1 MVISALRLVCCGFS
15 NFASLEIS
23 HSKSTFICGCNVP
36 NYVWGIFYL
45 YTDMKRFTLALF
57 ALVATIA
64 ATAQSTTASLQ
75 GFVTDNNGKP
85 LVGATVVATHL
96 PTETVYGTITDANGE
111 YRLQGLRVGAPYMVE
126 FSFVGYKDKK
136 IEDIALSLGEKQQID
151 AQLSDTQNIDAVVVT
166 SDKFRASRMGAGEA
180 FSSDIIERTPT
191 VSRSIDDITRLAP
204 QAMVSK
210 DGGISIAGTNSRYNS
225 FQIDGTASND
235 MYGLTST
242 GTNGGL
248 AGANPI
254 PLDAIS
260 DIQVVTAPFDVRQG
274 GFSGGGI
281 NAITKSGSNT
291 FSGTAYAYYNDQDFY
306 GRSPMNGAK
315 LAEQRTQIYGV
326 SLGGA
331 IVKNKL
337 FFFLNGEFN
346 LDSSPSSYYV
356 GDSGCN
362 ISESD
367 AQTIANRFYELTGYD
382 GGGYG
387 IQTLKRHTGSLIA
400 RLDWN
405 ISSRHNLSLRYNFLD
420 ARKDEFVSSAT
431 DLRFNGEGYTSIADT
446 HSVVAELHSRVSEKM
461 FNEFR
466 VGYTRVHDGRDA
478 MSGELYPYVEI
489 KKMRDGE
496 NTKVLIGTDPFAIM
510 NDLVQNTVTL
520 TDNFSYYADSHTI
533 TIGTHN
539 EIFNSSC
546 LYMANALGAYT
557 YNTLQDFLDDKANK
571 YVRNYS
577 DNPYTNITSAQFG
590 VYIQDE
596 WNASPRFSMTYGLR
610 ADVPVIFGNP
620 PTNEAFNS
628 SDVAQK
634 YGIKTNQVP
643 TPTVLLSPRI
653 GVRWQ
658 IAKSAEASTLLR
670 GGLGIFSGRIPFV
683 WISNCFSNTGMT
695 QRGYTLKD
703 SSTPK
708 FREEPSGTEGV
719 SSNPMINI
727 VAKDFRYPQV
737 ARATLA
743 LEQDYKGWHFAVEGI
758 FSKSINDLLITNLTA
773 QDKGNK
779 LFAVNSA
786 LANEQNTTTLY
797 DTSLA
802 KSYSSIYLLSN
813 TSKGYGYSVS
823 ASVAKHFR
831 FGLDLYA
838 AYTFAHSYSA
848 MDGISAQA
856 LNTWSRNYSADS
868 NNQALS
874 YSLFDVPHKVTAS
887 LSYRTPRYA
896 KVLGTTIS
904 LLYQGYSGMRYSLTY
919 AGEDANNDSSNGNT
933 TIYVPTADELQAM
946 EFESEEQR
954 TAFGEYIEAT
964 PALRRSRGKFLARN
978 ALQTPFEHHLDLHIA
993 QDIYFG
999 PNTSRKVQISLD
1011 VINLGSLISKDWGAS
1026 YYTSKYRL
1034 SPVEVCDK
1042 ITDADGNR
1050 TPKYRFVGGEVS
1062 RNDLLSRWRMQ
1073 VGVRVVF

>member
-1 MVISALRLVCCGFS
+1 
-15 NFASLEIS
+15 
-23 HSKSTFICGCNVP
+23 
-36 NYVWGIFYL
+36 
-45 YTDMKRFTLALF
+45 MKRLFSIVLTL
-57 ALVATIA
+57 LVAMS

-75 GFVTDNNGKP
+75 GFVTDDNGKP

-96 PTETVYGTITDANGE
+96 PTETVYGTITDKNGA
-111 YRLQGLRVGAPYMVE
+111 YHLQGMRVGAPYEVE

-136 IEDIALSLGEKQQID
+136 YSDIALSLGEKEHLD
-151 AQLSDTQNIDAVVVT
+151 VSLSDTQAIDAVVVT
-166 SDKFRASRMGAGEA
+166 SEKFKASRMGAGEA
-180 FSSDIIERTPT
+180 FHRDLIERTPT

-210 DGGISIAGTNSRYNS
+210 DGGISIAGMNSRYNS

-281 NAITKSGSNT
+281 NAITKSGTNT
-291 FSGTAYAYYNDQDFY
+291 LSGTAYAYYNDQNFY
-306 GRSPMNGAK
+306 GRSPLNGAK

-337 FFFLNGEFN
+337 FFFLNGEF
-346 LDSSPSSYYV
+346 DIDASPSSYYV

-362 ISESD
+362 ITEADAKSISE
-367 AQTIANRFYELTGYD
+367 RFYALTGYD

-387 IQTLKRHTGSLIA
+387 RQMLNKRTGSLIA

-405 ISSRHNLSLRYNFLD
+405 ISSRHNLTLRYNFLD

-431 DLRFNGEGYTSIADT
+431 LLRFNGEGYTSTADT
-446 HSVVAELHSRVSEKM
+446 HSVVAELNSRVSEKM

-478 MSGELYPYVEI
+478 MSGKKYPYVEI
-489 KKMRDGE
+489 RKMGDAD
-496 NTKVLIGTDPFAIM
+496 NTSVYIGTDPFSVM
-510 NDLVQNTVTL
+510 NDLVQNTVTV
-520 TDNFSYYADSHTI
+520 TDNFSYYADAHTI

-539 EIFNSSC
+539 EIFNSKC
-546 LYMANALGAYT
+546 LYMMNALGAYT
-557 YNTLQDFLDDKANK
+557 YDSLDDFLADNASK
-571 YVRNYS
+571 YVRNYPVG
-577 DNPYTNITSAQFG
+577 DPATNITSAQFG
-590 VYIQDE
+590 LYIQDE

-610 ADVPVIFGNP
+610 ADIPVIFGNP

-628 SDVAQK
+628 SEIARK
-634 YGIKTNQVP
+634 YGIITNQVP
-643 TPTVLLSPRI
+643 RPTVLFSPRV

-658 IAKSAEASTLLR
+658 IAESANASTLLR
-670 GGLGIFSGRIPFV
+670 GGVGIFSGRIPFV
-683 WISNCFSNTGMT
+683 WISNCFANTGMT
-695 QRGYTLKD
+695 QRGYTLNGA
-703 SSTPK
+703 SVPK
-708 FREEPSGTEGV
+708 FGEEPSGSVGAN
-719 SSNPMINI
+719 SNPMINI

-743 LEQDYKGWHFAVEGI
+743 LEQEFKGWHFMIEGI

-773 QDKGNK
+773 QDKGAK
-779 LFAVNSA
+779 FYAVNSA
-786 LANEQNTTTLY
+786 LANEHNTTTVY
-797 DTSLA
+797 D
-802 KSYSSIYLLSN
+802 SSSKGEFSSVYLLSN

-823 ASVAKHFR
+823 ASVSKSFR
-831 FGLDLYA
+831 FGLSLYA
-838 AYTFAHSYSA
+838 AYTFAHSYSV

-856 LNTWSRNYSADS
+856 MNAWSRNYSSAS
-868 NNQALS
+868 NAQGLS

-887 LSYRTPRYA
+887 LSYSKRYG
-896 KVLGTTIS
+896 KLFGTTVS

-919 AGEDANNDSSNGNT
+919 ASKLDVNNDTAQNNT
-933 TIYVPTADELQAM
+933 TLYIPTEAELQAM
-946 EFESEEQR
+946 TFASESDRQ
-954 TAFGEYIEAT
+954 AFADYIENSSV
-964 PALRRSRGKFLARN
+964 LRHSRGKFLDRN

-993 QDIYFG
+993 QDFYFSAES
-999 PNTSRKVQISLD
+999 SRKVQISLD
-1011 VINLGSLISKDWGAS
+1011 IINLGSLLSKDWGAS
-1026 YYTSKYRL
+1026 YYTSHYRL
-1034 SPVEVCDK
+1034 SPIEVREVM
-1042 ITDADGNR
+1042 TDEKGNR
-1050 TPKYRFVGGEVS
+1050 TPKYSFVGGEVS

>member
-1 MVISALRLVCCGFS
+1 
-15 NFASLEIS
+15 
-23 HSKSTFICGCNVP
+23 
-36 NYVWGIFYL
+36 
-45 YTDMKRFTLALF
+45 MKRHLILVLAIIATFT
-57 ALVATIA
+57 

-85 LVGATVVATHL
+85 LAGATVVATHL
-96 PTETVYGTITDANGE
+96 PTETIYGTVTDANGA
-111 YRLQGLRVGAPYMVE
+111 YHLQGLRVGAPYEIE
-126 FSFVGYKDKK
+126 FSFVGYKEQKFNN
-136 IEDIALSLGEKQQID
+136 IALSLGEKRHID
-151 AQLSDTQNIDAVVVT
+151 ALLSDMQAIDAVVVST
-166 SDKFRASRMGAGEA
+166 NLFAEHRTGAGEV
-180 FSSDIIERTPT
+180 FHRDIIERTPT

-210 DGGISIAGTNSRYNS
+210 DGGISIAGMNSRYNS

-242 GTNGGL
+242 GTNCGL
-248 AGANPI
+248 AGANPV

-281 NAITKSGSNT
+281 NAITKSGTNT
-291 FSGTAYAYYNDQDFY
+291 FAGTAYAYYNDHNFY
-306 GRSPMNGAK
+306 GRSPLNGAK

-346 LDSSPSSYYV
+346 LDSSPSLYYV

-362 ISESD
+362 ISEAD
-367 AQTIANRFYELTGYD
+367 AKAIAEHFYTLTSYN

-387 IQTLKRHTGSLIA
+387 QQTLNKRTGSLIA

-420 ARKDEFVSSAT
+420 ARKDEFQSSAT
-431 DLRFNGEGYTSIADT
+431 LLRFNGEGYTSTADT
-446 HSVVAELHSRVSEKM
+446 HSMVAELNSRVSDKV

-478 MSGELYPYVEI
+478 MSGAKYPYVEI
-489 KKMRDGE
+489 QKMRDGE
-496 NTKVLIGTDPFAIM
+496 NTSVYIGTDPFAIM

-520 TDNFSYYADSHTI
+520 TDNFSYYTNAHTI
-533 TIGTHN
+533 TVGTHN

-557 YNTLQDFLDDKANK
+557 YNTLDDFLADNARK
-571 YVRNYS
+571 YVRNYPIG
-577 DNPYTNITSAQFG
+577 NPATNITSAQFG
-590 VYIQDE
+590 LYIQDE

-610 ADVPVIFGNP
+610 ADVPLVFGNP

-628 SDVAQK
+628 SAIAQK
-634 YGIKTNQVP
+634 YDLKTNQVP
-643 TPTVLLSPRI
+643 RATVLLSPRV
-653 GVRWQ
+653 GLRWR
-658 IAKSAEASTLLR
+658 IHESADAKTLLR
-670 GGLGIFSGRIPFV
+670 GGAGIFSGRIPFV

-695 QRGYTLKD
+695 QRGYTLD
-703 SSTPK
+703 SSKGQTVPK
-708 FREEPSGTEGV
+708 FGEEPSGSDGV
-719 SSNPMINI
+719 SSNPMLNI
-727 VAKDFRYPQV
+727 VAKEFRYPQV
-737 ARATLA
+737 MRATLA
-743 LEQDYKGWHFAVEGI
+743 LEQEYKGWHFAVEGI

-773 QDKGNK
+773 QNKGAK
-779 LFAVNSA
+779 FYAVNSA
-786 LANEQNTTTLY
+786 LATTDNTTTLY

-802 KSYSSIYLLSN
+802 KQYSSIYLLSN

-823 ASVAKHFR
+823 ASVSKSFR
-831 FGLDLYA
+831 FGLSLYA
-838 AYTFAHSYSA
+838 SYTFAHSYSV

-868 NNQALS
+868 NNQELS

-887 LSYRTPRYA
+887 LSYTKRYA

-919 AGEDANNDSSNGNT
+919 AGEDANNDSSYGNT
-933 TIYVPTADELQAM
+933 TIYVPTAAELQAM
-946 EFESEEQR
+946 EFENEAHR
-954 TAFGEYIEAT
+954 TAFGEYIEST
-964 PALRRSRGKFLARN
+964 PALARSRGKFLARN

-993 QDIYFG
+993 QDFYLSAES
-999 PNTSRKVQISLD
+999 SRKVQISLD

-1034 SPVEVCDK
+1034 SPVEVYGYT
-1042 ITDADGNR
+1042 TDSEGNR
-1050 TPKYRFVGGEVS
+1050 TPKYRFVGGSVS

-1073 VGVRVVF
+1073 LGVRVVF

>member
-1 MVISALRLVCCGFS
+1 M
-15 NFASLEIS
+15 
-23 HSKSTFICGCNVP
+23 
-36 NYVWGIFYL
+36 
-45 YTDMKRFTLALF
+45 
-57 ALVATIA
+57 ALVAATT
-64 ATAQSTTASLQ
+64 ATAQSTTASLK
-75 GFVTDNNGKP
+75 GFVTDSEGNP
-85 LVGATVVATHL
+85 LAGATVVATHT
-96 PTETVYGTITDANGE
+96 PTETIYGTTTDQNGA
-111 YRLQGLRVGAPYMVE
+111 YHLQGMRVGAPYVVE
-126 FSFVGYKDKK
+126 FSFVGYKGQKHGDV
-136 IEDIALSLGEKQQID
+136 ALSLGESKQID
-151 AQLSDTQNIDAVVVT
+151 ATLTSDNFIDAVVV
-166 SDKFRASRMGAGEA
+166 SADNFVESRTGSGET
-180 FSSDIIERTPT
+180 FHRDVIERTPT

-204 QAMVSK
+204 QAMISK

-248 AGANPI
+248 AGANPV

-281 NAITKSGSNT
+281 NAITKSGTNT
-291 FSGTAYAYYNDQDFY
+291 FSGTAYAYYNDHNFY
-306 GRSPMNGAK
+306 GRSPLSGEK
-315 LAEQRTQIYGV
+315 LAEQRTQIYGL

-331 IVKNKL
+331 IIKNKL

-362 ISESD
+362 ITEAD
-367 AQTIANRFYELTGYD
+367 AQIIAERFYALTGYD

-387 IQTLKRHTGSLIA
+387 KQILNKRTGSLIA

-431 DLRFNGEGYTSIADT
+431 LLRFNGEGYTSTADT
-446 HSVVAELHSRVSEKM
+446 HSLVGELNSRLSNKM

-489 KKMRDGE
+489 QKLRDGD
-496 NTKVLIGTDPFAIM
+496 NTSVYIGTDPFAIM

-520 TDNFSYYADSHTI
+520 TDNFSYYTGAHTI
-533 TIGTHN
+533 TVGTHN

-557 YNTLQDFLDDKANK
+557 YATLEDFLNDNARK
-571 YVRNYS
+571 YVRNYPIG
-577 DNPYTNITSAQFG
+577 NPATNITSAQFG
-590 VYIQDE
+590 LYIQDE

-610 ADVPVIFGNP
+610 ADIPVVFGNP

-628 SDVAQK
+628 SDIAQR
-634 YGIKTNQVP
+634 YGIQTNQVP
-643 TPTVLLSPRI
+643 EPSVLLSPRI
-653 GVRWQ
+653 GLRWR
-658 IAKSAEASTLLR
+658 IAESKEAKTLLR
-670 GGLGIFSGRIPFV
+670 GGAGIFSGRIPFV
-683 WISNCFSNTGMT
+683 WISNCFSNSGMT
-695 QRGYTLKD
+695 QRGYTLD
-703 SSTPK
+703 STKGQSVPK
-708 FREEPSGTEGV
+708 FGEEPSGTTGV
-719 SSNPMINI
+719 SSNPMLNI
-727 VAKDFRYPQV
+727 VAKDFRYPQIM
-737 ARATLA
+737 RATLA
-743 LEQDYKGWHFAVEGI
+743 LEQEYKGWHFTLEGI

-773 QDKGNK
+773 QDKGSK
-779 LFAVNSA
+779 FYAVNSA
-786 LANEQNTTTLY
+786 LATNENTTTLY

-823 ASVAKHFR
+823 ASVAKSFH

-838 AYTFAHSYSA
+838 AYTFAHSYSV

-868 NNQALS
+868 NAAELS

-887 LSYRTPRYA
+887 LGYSKRYG
-896 KVLGTTIS
+896 KLFGTTVS

-919 AGEDANNDSSNGNT
+919 AGIDANSDSSYGNT
-933 TIYVPTADELQAM
+933 TIYVPT
-946 EFESEEQR
+946 ESELAAMAFENEAQR
-954 TAFGEYIEAT
+954 TAFGDYIEAT
-964 PALRRSRGKFLARN
+964 PALRCSRGKFLARN
-978 ALQTPFEHHLDLHIA
+978 AMQTPFEHHLDLHVA
-993 QDIYFG
+993 QDFYFSQ
-999 PNTSRKVQISLD
+999 TSSRKVQISLD
-1011 VINLGSLISKDWGAS
+1011 VINLGSLLSKDWGAS
-1026 YYTSKYRL
+1026 YYTSKYKI
-1034 SPVEVCDK
+1034 SPVEVYGFT
-1042 ITDADGNR
+1042 TDEQGNR
-1050 TPKYRFVGGEVS
+1050 TPKYRFVGGSVS

-1073 VGVRVVF
+1073 LGVRVVF

>member
-1 MVISALRLVCCGFS
+1 MKRLV
-15 NFASLEIS
+15 FA
-23 HSKSTFICGCNVP
+23 FI
-36 NYVWGIFYL
+36 
-45 YTDMKRFTLALF
+45 
-57 ALVATIA
+57 ALVAAMT
-64 ATAQSTTASLQ
+64 ATAQSTTASLS

-85 LVGATVVATHL
+85 IAGAAVVATHT
-96 PTETVYGTITDANGE
+96 PTETVYGAVTDVNGA
-111 YRLQGLRVGAPYMVE
+111 YRLQGLRVGAPYTIE
-126 FSFVGYKDKK
+126 FSFVGYNTKLYDN
-136 IEDIALSLGEKQQID
+136 IALSLGENQQINTS
-151 AQLSDTQNIDAVVVT
+151 LNDTLNIDAVVVNGVNFADRRT
-166 SDKFRASRMGAGEA
+166 GSGEV
-180 FSSDIIERTPT
+180 FHRDLIERTPT

-204 QAMVSK
+204 QAMISK

-281 NAITKSGSNT
+281 NAITKSGTNT
-291 FSGTAYAYYNDQDFY
+291 FTGTAYVYYNNHNFY
-306 GRSPMNGAK
+306 GRSPLNGDK

-367 AQTIANRFYELTGYD
+367 AKAIAERFHALTGYN

-387 IQTLKRHTGSLIA
+387 RQTLNKRTGSLIA

-405 ISSRHNLSLRYNFLD
+405 INSRNNLSLRYNFLD
-420 ARKDEFVSSAT
+420 ASKDEFVSSAT
-431 DLRFNGEGYTSIADT
+431 LLRFNGEGYTSIADT
-446 HSVVAELHSRVSEKM
+446 HSLVAELNSRVSEKM

-489 KKMRDGE
+489 QKMRDGE
-496 NTKVLIGTDPFAIM
+496 NTSVYIGTDPFAIM
-510 NDLVQNTVTL
+510 NDLVQNTITL
-520 TDNFSYYADSHTI
+520 TDNFSYYTNSHTI

-557 YNTLQDFLDDKANK
+557 YATLDDFLNDNARK
-571 YVRNYS
+571 YVRNYPIG
-577 DNPYTNITSAQFG
+577 NPATNITSAQFG
-590 VYIQDE
+590 AYIQDE
-596 WNASPRFSMTYGLR
+596 WSASPRFSMTYGLR
-610 ADVPVIFGNP
+610 ADIPVVFGNP
-620 PTNEAFNS
+620 PTNEAFNAS
-628 SDVAQK
+628 EIAQK
-634 YGIKTNQVP
+634 YSIKTNQVP
-643 TPTVLLSPRI
+643 EPSVLISPRI
-653 GVRWQ
+653 GFRWR
-658 IAKSAEASTLLR
+658 IAEGTESSTLLR
-670 GGLGIFSGRIPFV
+670 GGAGIFSGRIPFV
-683 WISNCFSNTGMT
+683 WMSNCFSNTGMT
-695 QRGYTLKD
+695 QRGYTLD
-703 SSTPK
+703 STKGQNVPK
-708 FREEPSGTEGV
+708 FGEEPSGAVGV
-719 SSNPMINI
+719 SSNPMINV
-727 VAKDFRYPQV
+727 VATDFTYPQV
-737 ARATLA
+737 MRATLA
-743 LEQDYKGWHFAVEGI
+743 LEQEYKGWHFTLEGI

-773 QDKGNK
+773 QDKGSK
-779 LFAVNSA
+779 FYAVNST

-797 DTSLA
+797 DTSSA
-802 KSYSSIYLLSN
+802 KEYSSIYLLSN

-823 ASVAKHFR
+823 ASVAKSFR
-831 FGLDLYA
+831 FGLELYA
-838 AYTFAHSYSA
+838 SYTFAHSFSV

-856 LNTWSRNYSADS
+856 LNTWGRNYSAAS
-868 NNQALS
+868 NSPELS

-887 LSYRTPRYA
+887 LAYSKRYG
-896 KVLGTTIS
+896 KLFGTTLS

-919 AGEDANNDSSNGNT
+919 AGVDANNDSSYGNT
-933 TIYVPTADELQAM
+933 TIYIPT
-946 EFESEEQR
+946 ESELAAMAFETEAQR
-954 TAFGEYIEAT
+954 TAFGDYIEAT
-964 PALRRSRGKFLARN
+964 PALRRSRGNFLARN
-978 ALQTPFEHHLDLHIA
+978 AMQTPFEHHLDLHLA
-993 QDIYFG
+993 QDFYFSAES
-999 PNTSRKVQISLD
+999 SRKVQISLD
-1011 VINLGSLISKDWGAS
+1011 VINLGSLVSKDWGAS
-1026 YYTSKYRL
+1026 YYTSKYKV
-1034 SPVEVCDK
+1034 SPVEVYGFS
-1042 ITDADGNR
+1042 TDAEGNR
-1050 TPKYRFVGGEVS
+1050 TPQYRFVGGSVS

>member
-1 MVISALRLVCCGFS
+1 M
-15 NFASLEIS
+15 
-23 HSKSTFICGCNVP
+23 
-36 NYVWGIFYL
+36 
-45 YTDMKRFTLALF
+45 
-57 ALVATIA
+57 TII

-75 GFVTDNNGKP
+75 GFVTDSNGKP
-85 LVGATVVATHL
+85 LVGATVVATHT
-96 PTETVYGTITDANGE
+96 PTETVYGTITNSNGE
-111 YRLQGLRVGAPYMVE
+111 YYLQGLRVGAPYTVE
-126 FSFVGYKDKK
+126 FSYVGCKDMKFG
-136 IEDIALSLGEKQQID
+136 DIALSLGEKRYLD
-151 AQLSDTQNIDAVVVT
+151 ASLSDTQSIDAVVV
-166 SDKFRASRMGAGEA
+166 SADRFIEHRMGTGEV
-180 FSSDIIERTPT
+180 FHRDLIERTPT

-281 NAITKSGSNT
+281 NAITKSGTNT
-291 FSGTAYAYYNDQDFY
+291 FTGTAYAYYNDHNFY
-306 GRSPMNGAK
+306 GRSPLNGER

-331 IVKNKL
+331 IVKNRL

-362 ISESD
+362 ISEAD
-367 AQTIANRFYELTGYD
+367 AKTISERFYALTGYD

-387 IQTLKRHTGSLIA
+387 RQILNKRTGSLIA

-405 ISSRHNLSLRYNFLD
+405 INSRNNLSLRYNFLD

-431 DLRFNGEGYTSIADT
+431 LLRFNGEGYASPSDT
-446 HSVVAELHSRVSEKM
+446 HSLVAELNSRVSEKM

-478 MSGELYPYVEI
+478 MSGALYPYVEI
-489 KKMRDGE
+489 QKMRDGE
-496 NTKVLIGTDPFAIM
+496 NTSVYIGTDPFAIM
-510 NDLVQNTVTL
+510 NDLVQNTITV
-520 TDNFSYYADSHTI
+520 TDNFSYYTNAHTI

-557 YNTLQDFLDDKANK
+557 YATLDDFLADNARK
-571 YVRNYS
+571 YVRNYAVG
-577 DNPYTNITSAQFG
+577 NPATNITSAQFG
-590 VYIQDE
+590 AYIQDE

-610 ADVPVIFGNP
+610 ADIPVIFGNP
-620 PTNEAFNS
+620 PTNGAFNS
-628 SDVAQK
+628 SDIAVK
-634 YGIKTNQVP
+634 YGIQTNQVP
-643 TPTVLLSPRI
+643 RPTVLLSPRI
-653 GVRWQ
+653 GLRWR
-658 IAKSAEASTLLR
+658 IAESGDARTLLR
-670 GGLGIFSGRIPFV
+670 GGAGIFSGRIPFV
-683 WISNCFSNTGMT
+683 WISNCFSNSGMT
-695 QRGYTLKD
+695 QRGYTLD
-703 SSTPK
+703 STKGQSVPK
-708 FREEPSGTEGV
+708 FGEEPSGTEGV
-719 SSNPMINI
+719 SSNPMLNI

-737 ARATLA
+737 MRATLA
-743 LEQDYKGWHFAVEGI
+743 LEQEYKGWHFVVEGI

-773 QDKGNK
+773 QNKGAK
-779 LFAVNSA
+779 MYAVNSA
-786 LANEQNTTTLY
+786 LATEQNTTSLY

-802 KSYSSIYLLSN
+802 KEYSSIYLLSN

-823 ASVAKHFR
+823 TSVSKSFR
-831 FGLDLYA
+831 FGLNLYA
-838 AYTFAHSYSA
+838 SYTFAHSYSV

-856 LNTWSRNYSADS
+856 LNTWGRNYSADS
-868 NNQALS
+868 NAQGLS

-887 LSYRTPRYA
+887 LAYSKRYG
-896 KVLGTTIS
+896 KLFGTTVS

-919 AGEDANNDSSNGNT
+919 ASTADANNDGSYGNT
-933 TIYVPTADELQAM
+933 TIYIPTESELAAM
-946 EFESEEQR
+946 EFESEAHR
-954 TAFGEYIEAT
+954 TAFGDYIEAT

-978 ALQTPFEHHLDLHIA
+978 AMQTPFEHHLDLHIA
-993 QDIYFG
+993 QEFYFSAES
-999 PNTSRKVQISLD
+999 SRKVQISLD

-1026 YYTSKYRL
+1026 YYTSKYKI
-1034 SPVEVCDK
+1034 SPVEIYDYS
-1042 ITDADGNR
+1042 TDASGNR
-1050 TPKYRFVGGEVS
+1050 TPKYRFVGGSVS

>member
-1 MVISALRLVCCGFS
+1 
-15 NFASLEIS
+15 
-23 HSKSTFICGCNVP
+23 
-36 NYVWGIFYL
+36 
-45 YTDMKRFTLALF
+45 MKRFFLF
-57 ALVATIA
+57 IVAVIMTAI

-96 PTETVYGTITDANGE
+96 PTETVYGTVTDANGA
-111 YRLQGLRVGAPYMVE
+111 YHLQGLRVGAPYAVE
-126 FSFVGYKDKK
+126 FSFVGYKEQKLN
-136 IEDIALSLGEKQQID
+136 DIALSLGEKKQLN
-151 AQLSDTQNIDAVVVT
+151 ASLSDTQTIDAVVVSANAFSEHRT
-166 SDKFRASRMGAGEA
+166 GAGEV
-180 FSSDIIERTPT
+180 FHRDIIERTPT

-210 DGGISIAGTNSRYNS
+210 DGGISIAGMNSRYNS

-281 NAITKSGSNT
+281 NAITKSGTNT
-291 FSGTAYAYYNDQDFY
+291 FSGTAYAYYNDHNFY
-306 GRSPMNGAK
+306 GRSPLSGAK
-315 LAEQRTQIYGV
+315 LAEQQTQIYGV

-362 ISESD
+362 ISEAD
-367 AQTIANRFYELTGYD
+367 AKAIAERFYALTGYD

-387 IQTLKRHTGSLIA
+387 RRILNKRTGSLIA

-405 ISSRHNLSLRYNFLD
+405 INARHNLSLRYNFLD

-431 DLRFNGEGYTSIADT
+431 LLRFNGEGYTSTADT
-446 HSVVAELHSRVSEKM
+446 HSLVAELNSRVSDKM

-478 MSGELYPYVEI
+478 MSGAKYPYVEI
-489 KKMRDGE
+489 QKMRDGE
-496 NTKVLIGTDPFAIM
+496 NTSVYVGTDPYAIM
-510 NDLVQNTVTL
+510 NDLVQNTITL
-520 TDNFSYYADSHTI
+520 TDNFSYYTNAHTI

-557 YNTLQDFLDDKANK
+557 YNTLEDFLQDNARK
-571 YVRNYS
+571 YVRNYAVG
-577 DNPYTNITSAQFG
+577 NPATNITSAQFG
-590 VYIQDE
+590 LYIQDE

-610 ADVPVIFGNP
+610 ADIPVVFGNP
-620 PTNEAFNS
+620 PTNGAFNS
-628 SDVAQK
+628 SDIAVK
-634 YGIKTNQVP
+634 YDIKTNQVP
-643 TPTVLLSPRI
+643 RPAVLLSPRV
-653 GVRWQ
+653 GLRWR
-658 IAKSAEASTLLR
+658 IHESAESKTLLR
-670 GGLGIFSGRIPFV
+670 GGVGIFSGRIPFV

-695 QRGYTLKD
+695 QRGYTLD
-703 SSTPK
+703 SSKGQSVPK
-708 FREEPSGTEGV
+708 FGEEPSGNDGV
-719 SSNPMINI
+719 SSNPMLNI

-737 ARATLA
+737 MRATLA
-743 LEQDYKGWHFAVEGI
+743 LEQEYKGWHFAVEGI
-758 FSKSINDLLITNLTA
+758 FSKSINDILVTNLTA
-773 QDKGNK
+773 QDKGTK
-779 LFAVNSA
+779 LYAVNSA
-786 LANEQNTTTLY
+786 LATDKNTTTLY

-802 KSYSSIYLLSN
+802 KDYSAIYLLSN

-823 ASVAKHFR
+823 ASVAKSFR

-838 AYTFAHSYSA
+838 SYTFAHSYSV
-848 MDGISAQA
+848 MDGIATPA
-856 LNTWSRNYSADS
+856 FLIWSQNYSAAS
-868 NNQALS
+868 NAQGLS
-874 YSLFDVPHKVTAS
+874 YSMFDVPHKITAS
-887 LSYRTPRYA
+887 LSYTKRYA

-919 AGEDANNDSSNGNT
+919 ASTADANNDGSYGNT
-933 TIYVPTADELQAM
+933 TIYVPTASELQAM
-946 EFESEEQR
+946 EFESEEHR
-954 TAFGEYIEAT
+954 KAFGDYIAAT
-964 PALRRSRGKFLARN
+964 PALARSRGKFLDRN

-999 PNTSRKVQISLD
+999 ANTTRKVQISLD

-1026 YYTSKYRL
+1026 YYTSKYKI
-1034 SPVEVCDK
+1034 SPVE
-1042 ITDADGNR
+1042 ISGYTTDSEGNR
-1050 TPKYRFVGGEVS
+1050 TPRYRFVGGSIS

>member
-1 MVISALRLVCCGFS
+1 M
-15 NFASLEIS
+15 
-23 HSKSTFICGCNVP
+23 T
-36 NYVWGIFYL
+36 
-45 YTDMKRFTLALF
+45 
-57 ALVATIA
+57 
-64 ATAQSTTASLQ
+64 ATAQSTTASLS

-85 LVGATVVATHL
+85 IAGAAVVATHT
-96 PTETVYGTITDANGE
+96 PTETVYGAVTDVNGA
-111 YRLQGLRVGAPYMVE
+111 YRLQGLRVGAPYTIE
-126 FSFVGYKDKK
+126 FSFVGYNTKLYDN
-136 IEDIALSLGEKQQID
+136 IALSLGENQQINTS
-151 AQLSDTQNIDAVVVT
+151 LNDTLNIDAVVVNGVNFADRRT
-166 SDKFRASRMGAGEA
+166 GSGEV
-180 FSSDIIERTPT
+180 FHRDLIERTPT

-204 QAMVSK
+204 QAMISK

-281 NAITKSGSNT
+281 NAITKSGTNT
-291 FSGTAYAYYNDQDFY
+291 FTGTAYVYYNNHNFY
-306 GRSPMNGAK
+306 GRSPLNGDK

-367 AQTIANRFYELTGYD
+367 AKAIAERFHALTGYN

-387 IQTLKRHTGSLIA
+387 RQTLNKRTGSLIA

-405 ISSRHNLSLRYNFLD
+405 INSRNNLSLRYNFLD
-420 ARKDEFVSSAT
+420 ASKDEFVSSAT
-431 DLRFNGEGYTSIADT
+431 LLRFNGEGYTSIADT
-446 HSVVAELHSRVSEKM
+446 HSLVAELNSRVSEKM

-489 KKMRDGE
+489 QKMRDGE
-496 NTKVLIGTDPFAIM
+496 NTSVYIGTDPFAIM
-510 NDLVQNTVTL
+510 NDLVQNTITL
-520 TDNFSYYADSHTI
+520 TDNFSYYTNSHTI

-557 YNTLQDFLDDKANK
+557 YATLDDFLNDNARK
-571 YVRNYS
+571 YVRNYPIG
-577 DNPYTNITSAQFG
+577 NPATNITSAQFG
-590 VYIQDE
+590 AYIQDE
-596 WNASPRFSMTYGLR
+596 WSASPRFSMTYGLR
-610 ADVPVIFGNP
+610 ADIPVVFGNP
-620 PTNEAFNS
+620 PTNEAFNAS
-628 SDVAQK
+628 EIAQK
-634 YGIKTNQVP
+634 YSIKTNQVP
-643 TPTVLLSPRI
+643 EPSVLISPRI
-653 GVRWQ
+653 GFRWR
-658 IAKSAEASTLLR
+658 IAEGTESSTLLR
-670 GGLGIFSGRIPFV
+670 GGAGIFSGRIPFV
-683 WISNCFSNTGMT
+683 WMSNCFSNTGMT
-695 QRGYTLKD
+695 QRGYTLD
-703 SSTPK
+703 STKGQNVPK
-708 FREEPSGTEGV
+708 FGEEPSGAVGV
-719 SSNPMINI
+719 SSNPMINV
-727 VAKDFRYPQV
+727 VATDFTYPQV
-737 ARATLA
+737 MRATLA
-743 LEQDYKGWHFAVEGI
+743 LEQEYKGWHFTLEGI

-773 QDKGNK
+773 QDKGSK
-779 LFAVNSA
+779 FYAVNST

-797 DTSLA
+797 DTSSA
-802 KSYSSIYLLSN
+802 KEYSSIYLLSN

-823 ASVAKHFR
+823 ASVAKSFH
-831 FGLDLYA
+831 FGLELYA
-838 AYTFAHSYSA
+838 SYTFAHSYSV

-856 LNTWSRNYSADS
+856 LNTWSRNYSAAS
-868 NNQALS
+868 NSPELS

-887 LSYRTPRYA
+887 LAYSKRYG
-896 KVLGTTIS
+896 KLFGTTLS

-919 AGEDANNDSSNGNT
+919 AGVDANNDSSYGNT
-933 TIYVPTADELQAM
+933 TIYIPT
-946 EFESEEQR
+946 ESELAAMAFETEAQR
-954 TAFGEYIEAT
+954 TAFGDYIEAT
-964 PALRRSRGKFLARN
+964 PALRRSRGNFLARN
-978 ALQTPFEHHLDLHIA
+978 AMQTPFEHHLDLHLA
-993 QDIYFG
+993 QDFYFSAES
-999 PNTSRKVQISLD
+999 SRKVQISLD
-1011 VINLGSLISKDWGAS
+1011 VINLGSLVSKDWGAS
-1026 YYTSKYRL
+1026 YYTSKYKV
-1034 SPVEVCDK
+1034 SPVEVYGFS
-1042 ITDADGNR
+1042 TDAEGNR
-1050 TPKYRFVGGEVS
+1050 TPQYRFVGGSVS

>member
-1 MVISALRLVCCGFS
+1 
-15 NFASLEIS
+15 
-23 HSKSTFICGCNVP
+23 
-36 NYVWGIFYL
+36 
-45 YTDMKRFTLALF
+45 MKRFFLLILA
-57 ALVATIA
+57 VATT
-64 ATAQSTTASLQ
+64 ATAVAQSTTASLQ
-75 GFVTDNNGKP
+75 GFVADAEGKP
-85 LVGATVVATHL
+85 LAGATVIATHT
-96 PTETVYGTITDANGE
+96 PTETIYGTTTDRNGA
-111 YRLQGLRVGAPYMVE
+111 YHLQGLRVGAPYTVE
-126 FSFVGYKDKK
+126 FSFVGFKSKTFN
-136 IEDIALSLGEKQQID
+136 DIALSLGEAKHINTSL
-151 AQLSDTQNIDAVVVT
+151 ASDNTIDAVVVNT
-166 SDKFRASRMGAGEA
+166 ERFADSRMGAGEV
-180 FSSDIIERTPT
+180 FHRDLIERTPT

-281 NAITKSGSNT
+281 NAITKSGTNT
-291 FSGTAYAYYNDQDFY
+291 FSGTAYAYYNDHNFY
-306 GRSPMNGAK
+306 GRSPLNGAK

-331 IVKNKL
+331 IVKNRL

-362 ISESD
+362 ISEAD
-367 AQTIANRFYELTGYD
+367 AKAIAERFYALTGYD

-387 IQTLKRHTGSLIA
+387 KQTLNKRTGSLIA

-431 DLRFNGEGYTSIADT
+431 LLRFNGEGYTSTADT
-446 HSVVAELHSRVSEKM
+446 HSLVAELNSRVSDKV

-489 KKMRDGE
+489 QKMRDGE
-496 NTKVLIGTDPFAIM
+496 NTSVYIGTDPFAIM

-520 TDNFSYYADSHTI
+520 TDNFSYYTDAHTI

-557 YNTLQDFLDDKANK
+557 YNTLDDFLTDNARK
-571 YVRNYS
+571 YVRNYPIG
-577 DNPYTNITSAQFG
+577 NPATNITSAQFG
-590 VYIQDE
+590 LYIQDE

-610 ADVPVIFGNP
+610 ADIPVVFGNP
-620 PTNEAFNS
+620 PANEAFNT
-628 SDVAQK
+628 SDIAVK
-634 YGIKTNQVP
+634 HNIRTNQVP
-643 TPTVLLSPRI
+643 RPTVLLSPRV
-653 GVRWQ
+653 GLRWR
-658 IAKSAEASTLLR
+658 IAESNDAKTLLR
-670 GGLGIFSGRIPFV
+670 GGVGIFSGRIPFV
-683 WISNCFSNTGMT
+683 WISNCFSNSGMT
-695 QRGYTLKD
+695 QRGYTLD
-703 SSTPK
+703 SSKGQSVPK
-708 FREEPSGTEGV
+708 FDEEPTGTVGV
-719 SSNPMINI
+719 SSNPMLNI
-727 VAKDFRYPQV
+727 VSQEFRYPQV
-737 ARATLA
+737 MRATLA
-743 LEQDYKGWHFAVEGI
+743 LEQEYKGWHFVVEGI
-758 FSKSINDLLITNLTA
+758 FSKSINDLIITNLTA
-773 QDKGNK
+773 QNKGAK
-779 LFAVNSA
+779 FYAVNAA
-786 LANEQNTTTLY
+786 LATDENTTTLY

-802 KSYSSIYLLSN
+802 KQYSSIYLLSN

-823 ASVAKHFR
+823 ASVSKSFR
-831 FGLDLYA
+831 FGLNLYA
-838 AYTFAHSYSA
+838 AYTFARSYSV

-868 NNQALS
+868 NAQELS

-887 LSYRTPRYA
+887 LSYSKRYG
-896 KVLGTTIS
+896 KLFGTTIS

-919 AGEDANNDSSNGNT
+919 ASTADANNDGSYGNT
-933 TIYVPTADELQAM
+933 TIYVPTASELEAM
-946 EFESEEQR
+946 AFESDDHR
-954 TAFGEYIEAT
+954 NAFGDYIEAT
-964 PALRRSRGKFLARN
+964 PALARSRGKFLDRN
-978 ALQTPFEHHLDLHIA
+978 ALQTPFEHHLDLHFA
-993 QDIYFG
+993 QDFYFG
-999 PNTSRKVQISLD
+999 AHTSRKVQLSLD
-1011 VINLGSLISKDWGAS
+1011 IINLGSLISKDWGAS
-1026 YYTSKYRL
+1026 YYTSKYKI
-1034 SPVEVCDK
+1034 SPVE
-1042 ITDADGNR
+1042 ISGYTTDAEGNR
-1050 TPKYRFVGGEVS
+1050 TPRYRFVGGSIS

-1073 VGVRVVF
+1073 VGVKVVF

>member
-1 MVISALRLVCCGFS
+1 
-15 NFASLEIS
+15 
-23 HSKSTFICGCNVP
+23 
-36 NYVWGIFYL
+36 
-45 YTDMKRFTLALF
+45 MKRLFLAF
-57 ALVATIA
+57 VALMAVSFSAS
-64 ATAQSTTASLQ
+64 AQTTTASLK
-75 GFVTDNNGKP
+75 GYVTDSNGKP
-85 LVGATVVATHL
+85 LAGATVVATHT
-96 PTETVYGTITDANGE
+96 PTETVYGTTTDINGA
-111 YRLQGLRVGAPYMVE
+111 YRLQGLRVGAPYTVE

-136 IEDIALSLGEKQQID
+136 IGDIALALGETRQID
-151 AQLSDTQNIDAVVVT
+151 SSLDDTQAIDAVVVT
-166 SDKFRASRMGAGEA
+166 GNRFVENRMGTGEV
-180 FSSDIIERTPT
+180 FHSDLIERTPT

-204 QAMVSK
+204 QAMISK

-281 NAITKSGSNT
+281 NAITKSGTNT
-291 FSGTAYAYYNDQDFY
+291 FSGRAYAYYNNQDFY
-306 GRSPMNGAK
+306 GRSPINGVK
-315 LAEQRTQIYGV
+315 LATQQTQIYGV

-331 IVKNKL
+331 IVKNRL

-346 LDSSPSSYYV
+346 LDSSPSSYFV

-362 ISESD
+362 ISEAD
-367 AQTIANRFYELTGYD
+367 AKAIAERFYALTGYD

-387 IQTLKRHTGSLIA
+387 KQTLNKRTGSLIA

-405 ISSRHNLSLRYNFLD
+405 INSRNNLSLRYNFLD

-431 DLRFNGEGYTSIADT
+431 VLRFNGEGYTSIADT
-446 HSVVAELHSRVSEKM
+446 HSVVAELNSRVSDKM

-478 MSGELYPYVEI
+478 MSGEKYPYVEI
-489 KKMRDGE
+489 QKMRDGE
-496 NTKVLIGTDPFAIM
+496 NTSVYIGTDPFAIM

-520 TDNFSYYADSHTI
+520 TDNFSYYTDAHTI

-557 YNTLQDFLDDKANK
+557 YKTLDDFLADNARK
-571 YVRNYS
+571 YVRNYPIG
-577 DNPYTNITSAQFG
+577 NPATNITSAQFG
-590 VYIQDE
+590 IYIQDE

-610 ADVPVIFGNP
+610 ADIPVVFGNP

-628 SDVAQK
+628 SDIAKK
-634 YGIKTNQVP
+634 YNIQTNQVP
-643 TPTVLLSPRI
+643 RPTVLLSPRI
-653 GVRWQ
+653 GLRWR
-658 IAKSAEASTLLR
+658 IAESADAKTLLR
-670 GGLGIFSGRIPFV
+670 GGAGIFSGRIPFV

-695 QRGYTLKD
+695 QRGYTLD
-703 SSTPK
+703 SGKGQSVPK
-708 FREEPSGTEGV
+708 FGEEPTGTVGV
-719 SSNPMINI
+719 SSNPMLNI
-727 VAKDFRYPQV
+727 VAKDFRYPQIM
-737 ARATLA
+737 RATLA
-743 LEQDYKGWHFAVEGI
+743 LEQEYKGWHFMIECI
-758 FSKSINDLLITNLTA
+758 FTKSINDLLITNLTA
-773 QDKGNK
+773 QDKGAK
-779 LFAVNSA
+779 FYAVNSA
-786 LANEQNTTTLY
+786 LATAENTTTLY
-797 DTSLA
+797 NTSLA
-802 KSYSSIYLLSN
+802 KEYSSIYLLSN
-813 TSKGYGYSVS
+813 TSKGFGYSVS
-823 ASVAKHFR
+823 ASVSKHFR

-838 AYTFAHSYSA
+838 AYTFSHSYSV

-868 NNQALS
+868 NNQPLS

-887 LSYRTPRYA
+887 LSYSKRYG
-896 KVLGTTIS
+896 KVFGTTVS

-919 AGEDANNDSSNGNT
+919 ASTADANNDGSYGNT
-933 TIYVPTADELQAM
+933 TIYVPTASELQAM
-946 EFESEEQR
+946 EFESEEHR
-954 TAFGEYIEAT
+954 NAFAGYIEAT
-964 PALRRSRGKFLARN
+964 PALRRSRGKFLDRN

-993 QDIYFG
+993 QDFYFG
-999 PNTSRKVQISLD
+999 AHTSRKVQISLD

-1026 YYTSKYRL
+1026 YYTSKYKI
-1034 SPVEVCDK
+1034 SPVEIYDYS
-1042 ITDADGNR
+1042 TDSEGNR
-1050 TPKYRFVGGEVS
+1050 TPKYRFVGGSVS

>member
-1 MVISALRLVCCGFS
+1 
-15 NFASLEIS
+15 
-23 HSKSTFICGCNVP
+23 
-36 NYVWGIFYL
+36 
-45 YTDMKRFTLALF
+45 MKRVILALF
-57 ALVATIA
+57 ALVVAATT
-64 ATAQSTTASLQ
+64 TAQSTTASLF
-75 GFVTDNNGKP
+75 GFVTDSEGKP
-85 LVGATVVATHL
+85 LVGATVVATHI
-96 PTETVYGTITDANGE
+96 PTETVYGAVCDKGGA
-111 YRLQGLRVGAPYMVE
+111 YRLQGLRVGGPYRVE

-136 IEDIALSLGEKQQID
+136 IENIALSLGEKQQID
-151 AQLSDTQNIDAVVVT
+151 AQLHDLQAIDAVVVT
-166 SDKFRASRMGAGEA
+166 SDKFTENRMGAGEV
-180 FSSDIIERTPT
+180 FHSDLIERTPT

-210 DGGISIAGTNSRYNS
+210 DGGISIAGTNSRHNS

-260 DIQVVTAPFDVRQG
+260 DIQVVVAPFDVRQG

-281 NAITKSGSNT
+281 NAITKSGTNT
-291 FSGTAYAYYNDQDFY
+291 FSGTAYAYYNDHNFY
-306 GRSPMNGAK
+306 GRSPMSGAK
-315 LAEQRTQIYGV
+315 LAEQQTQIYGV

-356 GDSGCN
+356 GDSGCR

-367 AQTIANRFYELTGYD
+367 AKAIANRFYELTGYD

-387 IQTLKRHTGSLIA
+387 EQTLSKQMGSLIA

-420 ARKDEFVSSAT
+420 AKKDEFVSSAT
-431 DLRFNGEGYTSIADT
+431 LLRFNGEGYTSIADT
-446 HSVVAELHSRVSEKM
+446 HSVVAELNSRVSSKM

-478 MSGELYPYVEI
+478 MSGEKYPYVEI
-489 KKMRDGE
+489 RKMRDGE
-496 NTKVLIGTDPFAIM
+496 NSSVYIGTDPFAIM

-533 TIGTHN
+533 TVGTHN

-557 YNTLQDFLDDKANK
+557 YNTLDDFLNDNARK

-590 VYIQDE
+590 LYIQDE

-610 ADVPVIFGNP
+610 ADIPVVFGNP

-628 SDVAQK
+628 SDIAKK
-634 YGIKTNQVP
+634 YGLRTNQVP
-643 TPTVLLSPRI
+643 EPTLLLSPRI

-670 GGLGIFSGRIPFV
+670 GGAGVFSGRIPFV
-683 WISNCFSNTGMT
+683 WISNCFSNSGVT
-695 QRGYTLKD
+695 QKGYTLD
-703 SSTPK
+703 SSKGQAVPK
-708 FREEPSGTEGV
+708 FGEEPSGAEGV
-719 SSNPMINI
+719 SSNPMLNI

-743 LEQDYKGWHFAVEGI
+743 LEQNYRGWNFAVEGI
-758 FSKSINDLLITNLTA
+758 FTKSINDLLITNLTA
-773 QDKGNK
+773 QDKGGK
-779 LFAVNSA
+779 LYAVNEA

-802 KSYSSIYLLSN
+802 NSYSSIYLLSN

-823 ASVAKHFR
+823 ASVAKSFR

-848 MDGISAQA
+848 MDGVSAQA

-868 NNQALS
+868 NAPALS
-874 YSLFDVPHKVTAS
+874 YSLFDVPHKVTAM
-887 LSYRTPRYA
+887 LSYRSPRYA

-919 AGEDANNDSSNGNT
+919 ASTADANNDSSYGNT
-933 TIYVPTADELQAM
+933 TIYIPTAEELQAM

-954 TAFGEYIEAT
+954 TAFGNYIEAT
-964 PALRRSRGKFLARN
+964 PALRRSRGSFLARN
-978 ALQTPFEHHLDLHIA
+978 AMQTPFEHHLDLHIA

-999 PNTSRKVQISLD
+999 AESSRKVQITLD
-1011 VINLGSLISKDWGAS
+1011 VINFGSLLSKDWGAS
-1026 YYTSKYRL
+1026 YYTSKYRI
-1034 SPVEVCDK
+1034 SPVEIYDYT
-1042 ITDADGNR
+1042 TDANGNR
-1050 TPKYRFVGGEVS
+1050 TPKYRFVGADVS
-1062 RNDLLSRWRMQ
+1062 QNDLLSRWRMQ

>member
-1 MVISALRLVCCGFS
+1 
-15 NFASLEIS
+15 
-23 HSKSTFICGCNVP
+23 
-36 NYVWGIFYL
+36 
-45 YTDMKRFTLALF
+45 MKRFLLALS
-57 ALVATIA
+57 ALVAAIT

-75 GFVTDNNGKP
+75 GYVTDNSGMP
-85 LVGATVVATHL
+85 LVSATVVAVHT
-96 PTETVYGTITDANGE
+96 PTETTYGTITDSNGA
-111 YRLQGLRVGAPYMVE
+111 YRLQGLRVGSPYTVE
-126 FSFVGYKDKK
+126 FSFVGYKEKRV
-136 IEDIALSLGEKQQID
+136 EGFALSLGEKRQID
-151 AQLSDTQNIDAVVVT
+151 ARLTDTQNIDAVVVT
-166 SDKFRASRMGAGEA
+166 SDHFVENRMGAGET
-180 FSSDIIERTPT
+180 FSRDLIERTPT

-281 NAITKSGSNT
+281 NAITKSGTNT
-291 FSGTAYAYYNDQDFY
+291 FTGTAYAYYNDHNFY
-306 GRSPMNGAK
+306 GRSPVSGAK

-346 LDSSPSSYYV
+346 LDSSPSSYFV
-356 GDSGCN
+356 GDEGCK
-362 ISESD
+362 ISEAD
-367 AQTIANRFYELTGYD
+367 AKTIANRFYELTGYD

-387 IQTLKRHTGSLIA
+387 KRTLTKQTGSLIA

-420 ARKDEFVSSAT
+420 AKKDEFVSSAT
-431 DLRFNGEGYTSIADT
+431 LLRFNGEGYTSIADT
-446 HSVVAELHSRVSEKM
+446 HSVVAELNSRLSEKM

-478 MSGELYPYVEI
+478 MSGEKYPYVEI
-489 KKMRDGE
+489 KKMRDGD
-496 NTKVLIGTDPFAIM
+496 NTSVYIGTDPFAIM

-520 TDNFSYYADSHTI
+520 TDNFSYYAEKHTI

-557 YNTLQDFLDDKANK
+557 YNTLDDFLNDNARK

-590 VYIQDE
+590 LYVQDE

-610 ADVPVIFGNP
+610 ADIPVVFGNP
-620 PTNEAFNS
+620 PANEAFNA
-628 SDVAQK
+628 SDVAQLN
-634 YGIKTNQVP
+634 GIKTNQVP
-643 TPTVLLSPRI
+643 KAAVLLSPRI
-653 GVRWQ
+653 GVRWR
-658 IAKSAEASTLLR
+658 IAESGEAKTLLR
-670 GGLGIFSGRIPFV
+670 GGAGIFSGRIPFV
-683 WISNCFSNTGMT
+683 WISNCFSNSGVT
-695 QRGYTLKD
+695 QRGYTLD
-703 SSTPK
+703 SSKGQSVPK
-708 FREEPSGTEGV
+708 FGEEPSGTEGV

-743 LEQDYKGWHFAVEGI
+743 LEQHYKGWNFTLEGI
-758 FSKSINDLLITNLTA
+758 FSKSINDMLITNLTA

-779 LFAVNSA
+779 LFAVDAEHSNSH
-786 LANEQNTTTLY
+786 NTTTLY

-823 ASVAKHFR
+823 ASVAKQFR
-831 FGLDLYA
+831 FGLDIYA
-838 AYTFAHSYSA
+838 AYTFSHSYSV

-856 LNTWSRNYSADS
+856 ANSWGRNYSADS
-868 NNQALS
+868 NNMPLS

-887 LSYRTPRYA
+887 ISYSKRYA

-919 AGEDANNDSSNGNT
+919 ASTTDANNDSNYGNT
-933 TIYVPTADELQAM
+933 TIYVPTATELEAM
-946 EFESEEQR
+946 QFESEEHR
-954 TAFGEYIEAT
+954 TAFGDYIEAT
-964 PALRRSRGKFLARN
+964 PALRRSRGKFLERN
-978 ALQTPFEHHLDLHIA
+978 AMQTPFEHHLDLHIA

-999 PNTSRKVQISLD
+999 ANTSRKVQISLD
-1011 VINLGSLISKDWGAS
+1011 VINLGSLLSKDWGAS
-1026 YYTSKYRL
+1026 YYTSRYRL
-1034 SPVEVCDK
+1034 QPVEICDYT
-1042 ITDADGNR
+1042 TDTAGNR

>member
-1 MVISALRLVCCGFS
+1 MILAAAITATT
-15 NFASLEIS
+15 AS
-23 HSKSTFICGCNVP
+23 
-36 NYVWGIFYL
+36 
-45 YTDMKRFTLALF
+45 
-57 ALVATIA
+57 
-64 ATAQSTTASLQ
+64 AQSTTASLQ

-96 PTETVYGTITDANGE
+96 PTETIYGTVTDSNGA
-111 YRLQGLRVGAPYMVE
+111 YRLQGLRVGAPYLIE
-126 FSFVGYKDKK
+126 FSFVGYKEKK
-136 IEDIALSLGEKQQID
+136 IEDIALALGEKKLID
-151 AQLSDTQNIDAVVVT
+151 AELSDTQTIDAVVVT
-166 SDKFRASRMGAGEA
+166 SDKFTESRKGAGEV
-180 FSSDIIERTPT
+180 FHSDIIERTPT

-281 NAITKSGSNT
+281 NAITKSGTNT
-291 FSGTAYAYYNDQDFY
+291 FSGTAYAYYNDQNFY
-306 GRSPMNGAK
+306 GRSPLSGEK

-362 ISESD
+362 ISEDD
-367 AQTIANRFYELTGYD
+367 AKAIANRFYELTGYD

-387 IQTLKRHTGSLIA
+387 KQILNKRTGSLIA

-405 ISSRHNLSLRYNFLD
+405 INSRHNLSLRYNFLD
-420 ARKDEFVSSAT
+420 ARKDEFQSSAT
-431 DLRFNGEGYTSIADT
+431 LLRFNGEGYTSLADN
-446 HSVVAELHSRVSEKM
+446 HSLVAELNSRISDKI

-478 MSGELYPYVEI
+478 MSGKLYQYVTINDVEG
-489 KKMRDGE
+489 D
-496 NTKVLIGTDPFAIM
+496 TDVYIGTDPFSVM
-510 NDLVQNTVTL
+510 NNLVQNTITI
-520 TDNFSYYADSHTI
+520 TDNFSYYVDAHTI

-539 EIFNSSC
+539 EIFNSKC
-546 LYMANALGAYT
+546 LYMMNERGAYT
-557 YNTLQDFLDDKANK
+557 YNSLDDFLTDNASK
-571 YVRNYS
+571 YVRNYPIG
-577 DNPYTNITSAQFG
+577 DPTTNITSAQFG
-590 VYIQDE
+590 LYIQDE

-610 ADVPVIFGNP
+610 ADIPVIFGNP

-628 SDVAQK
+628 SEIAQK

-643 TPTVLLSPRI
+643 APSVLVSPRI

-670 GGLGIFSGRIPFV
+670 GGAGIFSGRIPFV

-695 QRGYTLKD
+695 QRGYTLN
-703 SSTPK
+703 SSDGQSVPK
-708 FREEPSGTEGV
+708 FDEEPTGNDGV

-737 ARATLA
+737 MRATLA
-743 LEQDYKGWHFAVEGI
+743 LEQEYRGWHFAVEGI

-773 QDKGNK
+773 QDKGSK
-779 LFAVNSA
+779 LYAVNSA
-786 LANEQNTTTLY
+786 LANEHNTTTLY
-797 DTSLA
+797 DNSLV
-802 KSYSSIYLLSN
+802 SQNSSIYLLSN

-823 ASVAKHFR
+823 ASVAKSFR
-831 FGLDLYA
+831 FGLSLHA
-838 AYTFAHSYSA
+838 AYTFAHSYSV

-856 LNTWSRNYSADS
+856 MHSWGKNYSSAS
-868 NNQALS
+868 NAQGLS
-874 YSLFDVPHKVTAS
+874 YSLFHTRLPPRSHIRNATAS
-887 LSYRTPRYA
+887 
-896 KVLGTTIS
+896 
-904 LLYQGYSGMRYSLTY
+904 
-919 AGEDANNDSSNGNT
+919 SSEPPFHCS
-933 TIYVPTADELQAM
+933 IRVI
-946 EFESEEQR
+946 R
-954 TAFGEYIEAT
+954 VCAT
-964 PALRRSRGKFLARN
+964 R
-978 ALQTPFEHHLDLHIA
+978 
-993 QDIYFG
+993 
-999 PNTSRKVQISLD
+999 
-1011 VINLGSLISKDWGAS
+1011 
-1026 YYTSKYRL
+1026 
-1034 SPVEVCDK
+1034 
-1042 ITDADGNR
+1042 
-1050 TPKYRFVGGEVS
+1050 
-1062 RNDLLSRWRMQ
+1062 
-1073 VGVRVVF
+1073 

>member
-1 MVISALRLVCCGFS
+1 MFVCETLGTFFMTTTKRLFLS
-15 NFASLEIS
+15 I
-23 HSKSTFICGCNVP
+23 
-36 NYVWGIFYL
+36 
-45 YTDMKRFTLALF
+45 LA
-57 ALVATIA
+57 VMMTVIA
-64 ATAQSTTASLQ
+64 AAQSTTASLQ
-75 GFVTDNNGKP
+75 GFVTDTNGNP
-85 LVGATVVATHL
+85 LAGATVVATHQ
-96 PTETVYGTITDANGE
+96 PTETVYGTITDRNGA
-111 YRLQGLRVGAPYMVE
+111 YYLQGLRVGAPYKVE
-126 FSFVGYKDKK
+126 FSFVGYKEQ
-136 IEDIALSLGEKQQID
+136 IITNIALSLGEKRHLD
-151 AQLSDTQNIDAVVVT
+151 SSLSDTQAIDAVVVNADRFSESKT
-166 SDKFRASRMGAGEA
+166 GAGEV
-180 FSSDIIERTPT
+180 FHRELIERTPT

-204 QAMVSK
+204 QAMISK
-210 DGGISIAGTNSRYNS
+210 DGGISIAGINSRYNS

-248 AGANPI
+248 AGANPV

-281 NAITKSGSNT
+281 NAITKSGTNT
-291 FSGTAYAYYNDQDFY
+291 FAGTAYAYYNDHNFY
-306 GRSPMNGAK
+306 GRSPLNGAK

-331 IVKNKL
+331 IVKNRL

-362 ISESD
+362 ISEAD
-367 AQTIANRFYELTGYD
+367 AKAIAERFYALTGYD

-387 IQTLKRHTGSLIA
+387 PQTLNKHTGSLIA

-405 ISSRHNLSLRYNFLD
+405 ITSRHNLSLRYNFLD

-431 DLRFNGEGYTSIADT
+431 LLRFNGEGYTSTADT
-446 HSVVAELHSRVSEKM
+446 HSLVAELNSRLSEKM

-489 KKMRDGE
+489 QKMRDGE
-496 NTKVLIGTDPFAIM
+496 NTSVYVGTDPFAIM
-510 NDLVQNTVTL
+510 NDLVQTTVTL
-520 TDNFSYYADSHTI
+520 TDNFSYYTDAHTI

-557 YNTLQDFLDDKANK
+557 YNTLEDFLLDNPRK
-571 YVRNYS
+571 YVRNYAVG
-577 DNPYTNITSAQFG
+577 NPATNITSAQFG
-590 VYIQDE
+590 LYIQDE

-610 ADVPVIFGNP
+610 ADIPVVFGNP

-628 SDVAQK
+628 SDIAQK

-643 TPTVLLSPRI
+643 RPTVLLSPRW
-653 GVRWQ
+653 GFRWR
-658 IAKSAEASTLLR
+658 IAETADAKTLLR
-670 GGLGIFSGRIPFV
+670 GGVGIFSGRIPFV
-683 WISNCFSNTGMT
+683 WISNCFANTGMT
-695 QRGYTLKD
+695 QRGYTLD
-703 SSTPK
+703 SSKGQSVPK
-708 FREEPSGTEGV
+708 FGEEPSGNDGM
-719 SSNPMINI
+719 SSNPMLNI
-727 VAKDFRYPQV
+727 VANDFRYPQV

-743 LEQDYKGWHFAVEGI
+743 LEQEWKGWHFTLEGI

-773 QDKGNK
+773 QNRGAK
-779 LFAVNSA
+779 FYAVNSA
-786 LANEQNTTTLY
+786 LATAESTTTLY

-802 KSYSSIYLLSN
+802 KQYSSIYLLSN

-823 ASVAKHFR
+823 ASVSKSFC

-838 AYTFAHSYSA
+838 AYTFAHSYSV

-868 NNQALS
+868 NAQGLS

-887 LSYRTPRYA
+887 LSYTKRYA

-919 AGEDANNDSSNGNT
+919 ASTADANNDGSYGNT
-933 TIYVPTADELQAM
+933 TIYVPTDAELRAM
-946 EFESEEQR
+946 EFENEEHRQ
-954 TAFGEYIEAT
+954 AFADYIEAT
-964 PALRRSRGKFLARN
+964 PALARSRGKFLARN
-978 ALQTPFEHHLDLHIA
+978 ALQTPFEHHLDLHFA
-993 QDIYFG
+993 QDIYFSA
-999 PNTSRKVQISLD
+999 TSSRKLQLSLD
-1011 VINLGSLISKDWGAS
+1011 IINLGSLISKDWGAS
-1026 YYTSKYRL
+1026 YYTSKYKV
-1034 SPVEVCDK
+1034 SPVE
-1042 ITDADGNR
+1042 IAGYTTDSEGNR
-1050 TPKYRFVGGEVS
+1050 TPSYRFVGGSIS

>member
-1 MVISALRLVCCGFS
+1 
-15 NFASLEIS
+15 
-23 HSKSTFICGCNVP
+23 
-36 NYVWGIFYL
+36 
-45 YTDMKRFTLALF
+45 MKRLILVFI
-57 ALVATIA
+57 ALVAATT
-64 ATAQSTTASLQ
+64 ATAQSTTASLS
-75 GFVTDNNGKP
+75 GFVIDNEGKP
-85 LVGATVVATHL
+85 LAGAVVVATHT
-96 PTETVYGTITDANGE
+96 PTETIYGTVTDINGA
-111 YRLQGLRVGAPYMVE
+111 YRLQGLRVGAPYTVE
-126 FSFVGYKDKK
+126 FSFVGYNTQKYDN
-136 IEDIALSLGEKQQID
+136 IALALGENQQINTT
-151 AQLSDTQNIDAVVVT
+151 LNSTLNIDVVVVKAKSFT
-166 SDKFRASRMGAGEA
+166 DNRTGSGEV
-180 FSSDIIERTPT
+180 FHRDLIERTPT

-281 NAITKSGSNT
+281 NAITKSGTNT
-291 FSGTAYAYYNDQDFY
+291 FTGTAYAYYNDHNFY
-306 GRSPMNGAK
+306 GRSPLNGER
-315 LAEQRTQIYGV
+315 LAEQRTQIYGL

-337 FFFLNGEFN
+337 FFFLNGEFD
-346 LDSSPSSYYV
+346 LDSSPSSYFV

-362 ISESD
+362 ISEAD
-367 AQTIANRFYELTGYD
+367 AKSIADRFYALTGYD

-387 IQTLKRHTGSLIA
+387 KQILKKRTGSLIA

-405 ISSRHNLSLRYNFLD
+405 INSRNNLSLRYNFLD

-431 DLRFNGEGYTSIADT
+431 LLRFNGEGYTSIADT
-446 HSVVAELHSRVSEKM
+446 HSVVAELNSRVSDKM

-489 KKMRDGE
+489 QKMRDGE
-496 NTKVLIGTDPFAIM
+496 NTSVYVGTDPFAIM
-510 NDLVQNTVTL
+510 NDLVQNTITL
-520 TDNFSYYADSHTI
+520 TDNFSYYANAHTI

-557 YNTLQDFLDDKANK
+557 YATLDDFLNDNARK
-571 YVRNYS
+571 YVRNYPIG
-577 DNPYTNITSAQFG
+577 NPATNITSAQFG
-590 VYIQDE
+590 AYIQDE
-596 WNASPRFSMTYGLR
+596 WSASRRFSMTYGLR
-610 ADVPVIFGNP
+610 ADIPVVFGNP
-620 PTNEAFNS
+620 PANKAFNS
-628 SDVAQK
+628 SEIALK
-634 YGIKTNQVP
+634 YGIKTNQIP
-643 TPTVLLSPRI
+643 QPSVLISPRI
-653 GVRWQ
+653 GFRWR
-658 IAKSAEASTLLR
+658 IAEGANSSTLLR
-670 GGLGIFSGRIPFV
+670 GGAGIFSGRIPFV
-683 WISNCFSNTGMT
+683 WISNCFSNTGVT
-695 QRGYTLKD
+695 QRGYTLD
-703 SSTPK
+703 STKGQSVPK
-708 FREEPSGTEGV
+708 FSEEPSGAVGV
-719 SSNPMINI
+719 SSNPMINV
-727 VAKDFRYPQV
+727 VATDFTYPQIMRV
-737 ARATLA
+737 TLA
-743 LEQDYKGWHFAVEGI
+743 LEQEYKGWHFTLEGI

-773 QDKGNK
+773 QNKGAK
-779 LFAVNSA
+779 FYAVNSA

-802 KSYSSIYLLSN
+802 KEYSSIYLLSN

-823 ASVAKHFR
+823 ASVAKEFN
-831 FGLDLYA
+831 FGLNIYA
-838 AYTFAHSYSA
+838 AYTFAHSYSV

-868 NNQALS
+868 NAAELS

-887 LSYRTPRYA
+887 LAYSKRYG
-896 KVLGTTIS
+896 KLFGTTVS

-919 AGEDANNDSSNGNT
+919 AGIDANSDSSYGNT
-933 TIYVPTADELQAM
+933 TIYIPTESELAAM
-946 EFESEEQR
+946 EFENEAQR
-954 TAFGEYIEAT
+954 TAFGDYIEAT

-978 ALQTPFEHHLDLHIA
+978 AMQTPFEHHLDLHIA
-993 QDIYFG
+993 QDLYFSAES
-999 PNTSRKVQISLD
+999 SRKVQISLD

-1026 YYTSKYRL
+1026 YYTSKYKV
-1034 SPVEVCDK
+1034 SPVEVYGFT
-1042 ITDADGNR
+1042 TDASGNR
-1050 TPKYRFVGGEVS
+1050 TPKYRFVGGSVS

-1073 VGVRVVF
+1073 LGVRVVF

>member
-1 MVISALRLVCCGFS
+1 MTTTKRLFLS
-15 NFASLEIS
+15 I
-23 HSKSTFICGCNVP
+23 
-36 NYVWGIFYL
+36 
-45 YTDMKRFTLALF
+45 LA
-57 ALVATIA
+57 VMMTVIA
-64 ATAQSTTASLQ
+64 AAQSTTASLQ
-75 GFVTDNNGKP
+75 GFVTDDNGKP

-96 PTETVYGTITDANGE
+96 PTETVYGTITDKNGA
-111 YRLQGLRVGAPYMVE
+111 YYLQGMRVGAPYEVE

-136 IEDIALSLGEKQQID
+136 YSDIALSLGEKEHLD
-151 AQLSDTQNIDAVVVT
+151 VLLSDTQAIDAVVVT
-166 SDKFRASRMGAGEA
+166 SEKFKASRMGAGEA
-180 FSSDIIERTPT
+180 FHRDLIERTPT

-281 NAITKSGSNT
+281 NAITKSGTNT
-291 FSGTAYAYYNDQDFY
+291 LSGTAYAYYNDQNFY
-306 GRSPMNGAK
+306 GRSPLNGAK

-337 FFFLNGEFN
+337 FFFLNGEF
-346 LDSSPSSYYV
+346 DIDASPSSYYV

-362 ISESD
+362 ITEADAKTISE
-367 AQTIANRFYELTGYD
+367 RFYALTGYD

-387 IQTLKRHTGSLIA
+387 RQMLNKRTGSLIA

-405 ISSRHNLSLRYNFLD
+405 INSRHNLTLRYNFLD

-431 DLRFNGEGYTSIADT
+431 LLRFNGEGYTSTADT
-446 HSVVAELHSRVSEKM
+446 HSVVAELNSRVSEKM

-478 MSGELYPYVEI
+478 MSGKKYPYVEI
-489 KKMRDGE
+489 RKMGDAD
-496 NTKVLIGTDPFAIM
+496 NTSVYIGTDPFSVM
-510 NDLVQNTVTL
+510 NDLVQNTVTV
-520 TDNFSYYADSHTI
+520 TDNFSYYADAHTI

-539 EIFNSSC
+539 EIFNSKC
-546 LYMANALGAYT
+546 LYMMNALGAYT
-557 YNTLQDFLDDKANK
+557 YDSLDDFLADNASK
-571 YVRNYS
+571 YVRNYPVG
-577 DNPYTNITSAQFG
+577 DPATNITSAQFG
-590 VYIQDE
+590 LYIQDE

-610 ADVPVIFGNP
+610 ADIPVIFGNP

-628 SDVAQK
+628 SEIARK
-634 YGIKTNQVP
+634 YGIITNQVP
-643 TPTVLLSPRI
+643 RPTVLFSPRV

-658 IAKSAEASTLLR
+658 IAESANASTLLR
-670 GGLGIFSGRIPFV
+670 GGVGIFSGRIPFV
-683 WISNCFSNTGMT
+683 WISNCFANTGMT
-695 QRGYTLKD
+695 QRGYTLNGA
-703 SSTPK
+703 SVPK
-708 FREEPSGTEGV
+708 FGDEPSGSV
-719 SSNPMINI
+719 VANSNPMINV

-743 LEQDYKGWHFAVEGI
+743 LEQEFKGWHFMIEGI

-773 QDKGNK
+773 QDKGAK
-779 LFAVNSA
+779 FYAVNSA
-786 LANEQNTTTLY
+786 LANEHNTTTVY
-797 DTSLA
+797 D
-802 KSYSSIYLLSN
+802 SSSKGEFSSVYLLSN

-823 ASVAKHFR
+823 ASVSKSFH
-831 FGLDLYA
+831 FGLSLYA
-838 AYTFAHSYSA
+838 AYTFAHSYSV

-856 LNTWSRNYSADS
+856 MNAWSRNYSSAS
-868 NNQALS
+868 NAQGLS

-887 LSYRTPRYA
+887 LSYSKRYG
-896 KVLGTTIS
+896 KLFGTTVS

-919 AGEDANNDSSNGNT
+919 ASKLDVNNDTAQNNT
-933 TIYVPTADELQAM
+933 TLYIPTEAELQAM
-946 EFESEEQR
+946 TFASEADRQ
-954 TAFGEYIEAT
+954 AFADYIENSSV
-964 PALRRSRGKFLARN
+964 LRRSRGRFLGRN

-993 QDIYFG
+993 QDFYFSAES
-999 PNTSRKVQISLD
+999 SRKVQISLD
-1011 VINLGSLISKDWGAS
+1011 IINLGSLISKDWGAS
-1026 YYTSKYRL
+1026 YYTSHYRL
-1034 SPVEVCDK
+1034 SPIEVREVM
-1042 ITDADGNR
+1042 TDEKGNR
-1050 TPKYRFVGGEVS
+1050 TPKYSFVGGEVS